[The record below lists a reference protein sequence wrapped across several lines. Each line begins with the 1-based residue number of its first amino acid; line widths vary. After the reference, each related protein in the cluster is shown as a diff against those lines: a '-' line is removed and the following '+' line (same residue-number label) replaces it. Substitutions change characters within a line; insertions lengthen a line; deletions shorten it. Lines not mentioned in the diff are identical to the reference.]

1 MCLPVTLVVHRF
13 SGNHRDNCART
24 IHFYT
29 LNSLMWSD
37 TLPAINHFQKRQHDS
52 HFGIAYRNALASKNT
67 DMSNNLAHDLSITI
81 YRNLAFT
88 SPMTKHFPRNSSL
101 NYSPHFLV
109 FLLSP
114 ILLLS
119 SSTFNHADNIAAIL
133 LSLHNSDLATPL
145 NFDPYQFCLYNF
157 PTYTFSIHNTH
168 HVLNYPS
175 LINSIMFTSGAL
187 LISRF

>member
-1 MCLPVTLVVHRF
+1 M
-13 SGNHRDNCART
+13 
-24 IHFYT
+24 
-29 LNSLMWSD
+29 
-37 TLPAINHFQKRQHDS
+37 
-52 HFGIAYRNALASKNT
+52 ASKNT

-168 HVLNYPS
+168 HVHNYPS